1 LQSPSPTPEGWLKK
15 AKDLTPLGTLLAS
28 CVAATYWI
36 ASVVE
41 RGNAES
47 SKNYEMSKAEVSKIS
62 ALRVVEREALLVERE
77 ALLEKLRDMEK
88 VSTAQKAEL
97 EAKLKA
103 QEEINK
109 EHLQRRGIFGY
120 IFGW

>member
-1 LQSPSPTPEGWLKK
+1 M
-15 AKDLTPLGTLLAS
+15 
-28 CVAATYWI
+28 

-62 ALRVVEREALLVERE
+62 ALRVVEREALL
-77 ALLEKLRDMEK
+77 EKLRDMEK

-97 EAKLKA
+97 EAKLQA

-109 EHLQRRGIFGY
+109 ERLQRRGIFGY